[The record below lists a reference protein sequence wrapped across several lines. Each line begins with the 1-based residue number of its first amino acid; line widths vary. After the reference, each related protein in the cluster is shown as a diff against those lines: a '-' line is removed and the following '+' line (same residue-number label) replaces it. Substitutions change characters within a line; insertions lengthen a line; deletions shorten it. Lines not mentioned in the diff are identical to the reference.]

1 MNNTNALELLQSGAF
16 KLVPGKD
23 SVPYEQ
29 LKGLRL
35 EDGIDVT
42 RKVGQ
47 KAWEGIRVGLL
58 AMGVVGRRGW
68 WCGEDGIDVTRNVG
82 QVVKGGVMAS
92 VWGRGLMGRLG
103 GSGLLGGG

>member
-1 MNNTNALELLQSGAF
+1 
-16 KLVPGKD
+16 
-23 SVPYEQ
+23 
-29 LKGLRL
+29 
-35 EDGIDVT
+35 
-42 RKVGQ
+42 
-47 KAWEGIRVGLL
+47 L